1 LYENTLREMSQEK
14 NKKKDGGGA
23 FFFVFLSKMPIN
35 FDIIESICDK
45 KEKSW

>member
-1 LYENTLREMSQEK
+1 MSLGNYKRKLAE
-14 NKKKDGGGA
+14 A
-23 FFFVFLSKMPIN
+23 SFFVFLSKMPIN